1 MRVKSDGI
9 IDWEKPN
16 ADFQRMVKLAH
27 LVFSKRTKLI
37 PQSAFID
44 GAKLFQQDDRVAV
57 KTWDWS
63 IQVHMSR
70 KFMLTFPA
78 GNRGCDHCG
87 TVPIAHIVLEN
98 DHRTDSALLGA
109 NYRPQVCIVDITPA
123 DVLFAVCFHH
133 LHPLFFWLNT
143 TKIGIASL
151 ITRSLA
157 GLEW

>member
-1 MRVKSDGI
+1 MPI

-37 PQSAFID
+37 PQSAFIN

-78 GNRGCDHCG
+78 GDRGCDHCG
-87 TVPIAHIVLEN
+87 TVPVAHIVLEN

>member
-1 MRVKSDGI
+1 MAVSCVRVKSDGI

-44 GAKLFQQDDRVAV
+44 GAKLLQQDDRVAV

-70 KFMLTFPA
+70 KFMHSYLKLKNVF
-78 GNRGCDHCG
+78 D
-87 TVPIAHIVLEN
+87 
-98 DHRTDSALLGA
+98 
-109 NYRPQVCIVDITPA
+109 
-123 DVLFAVCFHH
+123 FHYIDKSG
-133 LHPLFFWLNT
+133 P
-143 TKIGIASL
+143 
-151 ITRSLA
+151 
-157 GLEW
+157 

>member
-87 TVPIAHIVLEN
+87 AVAVAYIVLQNEY
-98 DHRTDSALLGA
+98 RTDTTLL
-109 NYRPQVCIVDITPA
+109 RPDDWPQVSIVNVTTA
-123 DVLFAVCFHH
+123 DFLSAICFHRIH
-133 LHPLFFWLNT
+133 LLSIL
-143 TKIGIASL
+143 GL
-151 ITRSLA
+151 ISQK
-157 GLEW
+157 

>member
-70 KFMLTFPA
+70 AWPFLLPILAANLT
-78 GNRGCDHCG
+78 
-87 TVPIAHIVLEN
+87 VKK
-98 DHRTDSALLGA
+98 HRLFLGGSVRFQLLGLSIL
-109 NYRPQVCIVDITPA
+109 RGRVIVP
-123 DVLFAVCFHH
+123 VKRYLLFHNKTSR
-133 LHPLFFWLNT
+133 L
-143 TKIGIASL
+143 
-151 ITRSLA
+151 
-157 GLEW
+157 

>member
-44 GAKLFQQDDRVAV
+44 GAKLLQQDDRVAV

-78 GNRGCDHCG
+78 GDRGCEMCIRDSPTALQNH
-87 TVPIAHIVLEN
+87 
-98 DHRTDSALLGA
+98 HR
-109 NYRPQVCIVDITPA
+109 
-123 DVLFAVCFHH
+123 
-133 LHPLFFWLNT
+133 
-143 TKIGIASL
+143 
-151 ITRSLA
+151 
-157 GLEW
+157 

>member
-78 GNRGCDHCG
+78 GDRGCDHCG
-87 TVPIAHIVLEN
+87 TVPVAHIVLQNEY
-98 DHRTDSALLGA
+98 RTDTTLL
-109 NYRPQVCIVDITPA
+109 RPDDWPQVSIVNVTPA
-123 DVLFAVCFHH
+123 DFLSAICFHRIH
-133 LHPLFFWLNT
+133 LLSIL
-143 TKIGIASL
+143 GL
-151 ITRSLA
+151 ISQK
-157 GLEW
+157 